1 VKNIHADP
9 TPLRLRFIQHL
20 TLHRKA
26 ERTVHAYV
34 SFIHDLARFHHRS
47 PDQLDAAHIERWLYH
62 LIAERKLAPSTVNIA
77 INALRAFYGGLLQR
91 DIEALLRQVQRPRR
105 PTRVPR
111 PYSMGEIERL
121 LTVGT
126 AGNLRAQAFLMT
138 VYGGGLRLSEA
149 THIKIKDLDGARHR
163 LLVSHPKGG
172 HQRFTLLS
180 ENLLV
185 VLRQYYLQARPTLYL
200 FPGVEP
206 LEPMHKG
213 TGQNIFYR
221 AVAKAGLPDKGGIHG
236 LRHSFATHCLENG
249 VEVTIV
255 QKLLGHA
262 SLATTAGYL
271 HVRAERLAEIQ
282 SPLGLLDLTSPLA
295 RPVPVGAAAPP
306 TAPPAPTNSTS
317 PLPPPPP

>member
-1 VKNIHADP
+1 MKNIHCHP
-9 TPLRLRFIQHL
+9 SPLRQKFIEHL

-34 SFIHDLARFHHRS
+34 SFIYELAKFHHRS
-47 PDQLDAAHIERWLYH
+47 PEQLDAAPIQRWLYH
-62 LIAERKLAPSTVNIA
+62 LIAERKLSPSTVNIA
-77 INALRAFYGGLLQR
+77 INALRAFYGGLLER
-91 DIEALLRQVQRPRR
+91 DIESLLRQVQRPKR
-105 PTRVPR
+105 PRRVPR
-111 PYSMGEIERL
+111 PYSMAEIERL

-126 AGNLRAQAFLMT
+126 AGDLRAQAFLMT

-149 THIKIKDLDGARHR
+149 THIRIKDLDGDRHR
-163 LLVSHPKGG
+163 LLVSHAKGG
-172 HQRFTLLS
+172 HQRYTLLS

-185 VLRQYYLQARPTLYL
+185 VLRQYYLQARPKVFL
-200 FPGVEP
+200 FPGEEP

-236 LRHSFATHCLENG
+236 LRHIFATHCLENG
-249 VEVTIV
+249 IEVTIV
-255 QKLLGHA
+255 QQLLGHA

-282 SPLGLLDLTSPLA
+282 SPRGLLDLTSPLA
-295 RPVPVGAAAPP
+295 RPAAAAA
-306 TAPPAPTNSTS
+306 TPAPAHAASLST
-317 PLPPPPP
+317 LPPPTP